1 MRPNVVFKVQYCAT
15 LPYIFQRA
23 TSQLSVDSVSS
34 QGSLPSP
41 SLPGTPRVPSLPPS
55 GSSSS
60 LGIPT
65 AAGKESSGNVVETT
79 TSFIGR
85 GDSLGMRC

>member
-1 MRPNVVFKVQYCAT
+1 MQVN
-15 LPYIFQRA
+15 PYNLQRA

-60 LGIPT
+60 LGVPT
-65 AAGKESSGNVVETT
+65 AGGKESSGSVVETT

-85 GDSLGMRC
+85 GDSLGTSC